1 MSDRR
6 ARFVFEP
13 LTDWPYPE
21 EKRIQSQFT
30 AKWRDTRDLLLAEA
44 DHLGARLVVCELDL
58 TRDDLRLDGEI
69 RANARLS
76 SGRVRVSMDTR
87 HGAMRYAVDRYL
99 PGWGQSNGPSW
110 QHNIRAIALTL
121 QALRAVDRYGA
132 VHSAEQ
138 YQGFRALPA
147 GGSDPAPFGSAD
159 EALRWVR
166 AQADAGEDLPPATAM
181 KRAVRLMHPDT
192 GADPAQWAR
201 LDEARRLM
209 EKAGL
214 L

>member
-1 MSDRR
+1 VSRR

-21 EKRIQSQFT
+21 VPRTPTTFT
-30 AKWRDTRDLLLAEA
+30 ASWTDTRDLLLAEA
-44 DHLGARLVVCELDL
+44 DHLGAGLVVVELDL
-58 TRDDLRLDGEI
+58 TREDLRQDGEI

-87 HGAMRYAVDRYL
+87 HGALRYAVDRYL
-99 PGWGQSNGPSW
+99 PGRYGNRKGPLLAW
-110 QHNIRAIALTL
+110 QANARAIALTL

-147 GGSDPAPFGSAD
+147 TAIPPFTSAD
-159 EALRWVR
+159 EALRWIR
-166 AQADAGEDLPPATAM
+166 AHAGPNPDAAGRTAY
-181 KRAVRLMHPDT
+181 RAAARRMHPDA
-192 GADPAQWAR
+192 GGSRADWDLLEQAR
-201 LDEARRLM
+201 TLILDGELW
-209 EKAGL
+209 
-214 L
+214 